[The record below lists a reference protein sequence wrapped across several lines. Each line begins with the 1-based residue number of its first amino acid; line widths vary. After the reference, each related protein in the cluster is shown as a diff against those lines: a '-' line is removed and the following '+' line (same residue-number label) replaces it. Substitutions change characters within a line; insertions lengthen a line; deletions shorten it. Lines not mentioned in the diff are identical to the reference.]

1 AHRGFAL
8 KRKGPSLPGTPMAE
22 HTESATTTAD
32 FADHEQ
38 TYEGFMRFS
47 AVVLVFV
54 LCIVVTLAIGG
65 TAHRWFLGGFW
76 LFVAAIASA
85 LGLAIKGLSWKPG
98 VVVLAMMLATLL
110 MVTH

>member
-1 AHRGFAL
+1 
-8 KRKGPSLPGTPMAE
+8 MAE

-47 AVVLVFV
+47 AVALVWV
-54 LCIVVTLAIGG
+54 LCIVATLAIGG
-65 TAHRWFLGGFW
+65 TTQRWVLGGFW
-76 LFVAAIASA
+76 LFVATIGSV
-85 LGLAIKGLSWKPG
+85 LGLAIKGLDWKPG
-98 VVVLAMMLATLL
+98 VVILVVMLATLL